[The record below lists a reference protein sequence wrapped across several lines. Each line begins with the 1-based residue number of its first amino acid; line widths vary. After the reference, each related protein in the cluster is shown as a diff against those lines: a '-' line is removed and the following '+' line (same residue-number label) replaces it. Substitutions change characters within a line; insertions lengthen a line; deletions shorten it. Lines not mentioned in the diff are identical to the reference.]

1 MAPNIHYAD
10 KFQPRFGVPWV
21 PPLKPEQLAAMS
33 DAELRQYASHRQMVE
48 TKMQENPVGWGWA
61 PPVWDQV
68 MDNFCKYNVHI
79 LLGGNQSSKTTFGA
93 RMAVWAASTIPEA
106 EVYGF
111 HISDRRSIDDQQ
123 RFVYE
128 SLPENLRNL
137 ATKKGTYHSLQ
148 YSQKNGF
155 TDSIAILPPSKG
167 YRRGGSIKFYNFAQ
181 FAQNSQIIEGI
192 KAHFVWADEKIP
204 YDLFETIRMG
214 RLGTYHGRMLLTYT
228 VVDGWNETIEKIL
241 AKTRTLKTR
250 FCTHPKIMAN
260 LPIMQESLSV
270 GSCCI
275 HYAWTEDNPFTDIA
289 EFMKLYG
296 SESREVILARA
307 YGVPTKS
314 VSTAFPLF
322 SRDVNVVAHED
333 LPWMKPKLNAKGGE
347 IPYPVTRYMAVDL
360 GGSKNWC
367 MLWVA
372 IDVRGTWWVYREWP
386 DVSYGDWALP
396 GDKEGPAQKGVGLD
410 IKGYVSLIKDAEGS
424 EKIFERF
431 IDPRMGAAERQT
443 KDRGA
448 TTIIS
453 DLDDCGLS
461 MIPAPAAVSESD
473 KGEIEDGIQLITNL
487 LAYDTKKPIDS
498 LNSPHLYV
506 SDRCENFI
514 YAMQEYTGKL
524 GGKEHTKDFVDC
536 LRYLRKGGCE
546 YVAPVTEDR
555 NRTGVY

>member
-1 MAPNIHYAD
+1 MSSKVHYAD
-10 KFQPRFGVPWV
+10 KYQPRFGVPWV
-21 PPLKPEQLAAMS
+21 APLKPERLAAMS
-33 DAELRQYASHRQMVE
+33 DDELRRHVQHRQMVE
-48 TKMQENPVGWGWA
+48 AKMIENPVGWGWA

-68 MDNFCKYNVHI
+68 MDAWPHYNVHI
-79 LLGGNQSSKTTFGA
+79 LLGGNQSSKTTLGA
-93 RMAVWAASTIPEA
+93 RMAVWAASEIPEA

-111 HISDRRSIDDQQ
+111 HISDKRSIDDQQ

-128 SLPENLRNL
+128 SLPENLRYL
-137 ATKKGTYHSLQ
+137 PTKKGISHSLQ
-148 YSQKNGF
+148 YTQKNGF
-155 TDSIAILPPSKG
+155 TDGIAIMPPVRG
-167 YRRGGSIKFYNFAQ
+167 YRRGGSIKFYNYAQ
-181 FAQNSQIIEGI
+181 YAQNSQIIEGI

-204 YDLFETIRMG
+204 FELFETIRMG
-214 RLGTYHGRMLLTYT
+214 RLGTYHGRLLLTYT
-228 VVDGWNETIEKIL
+228 VVDGWNDTIEKIL

-250 FCTHPKIMAN
+250 FCDHPKIMAP

-275 HYAWTEDNPFTDIA
+275 HYAWTEDNPFTDVS
-289 EFMKLYG
+289 EFMKQYG
-296 SESREVILARA
+296 SESRETILARA

-322 SRDVNVVAHED
+322 SRETNVVKHEE

-360 GGSKNWC
+360 GGSK
-367 MLWVA
+367 
-372 IDVRGTWWVYREWP
+372 
-386 DVSYGDWALP
+386 
-396 GDKEGPAQKGVGLD
+396 GPAQKGIGLD
-410 IKGYVSLIKDAEGS
+410 IKGYVQLIKEAEGT

-461 MIPAPAAVSESD
+461 MIPAPAAPSESD
-473 KGEIEDGIQLITNL
+473 RGEIEDGIQLITNL
-487 LAYDTKKPIDS
+487 LAYDQKKPIDS
-498 LNSPHLYV
+498 LNSPRLYV

-514 YAMQEYTGKL
+514 YSMQEYTGKL
-524 GGKEHTKDFVDC
+524 GGKENTKDFVDC
-536 LRYLRKGGCE
+536 LRYLRKGNCE
-546 YVAPVTEDR
+546 YVPPITEDR

>member
-1 MAPNIHYAD
+1 
-10 KFQPRFGVPWV
+10 
-21 PPLKPEQLAAMS
+21 
-33 DAELRQYASHRQMVE
+33 
-48 TKMQENPVGWGWA
+48 
-61 PPVWDQV
+61 
-68 MDNFCKYNVHI
+68 
-79 LLGGNQSSKTTFGA
+79 
-93 RMAVWAASTIPEA
+93 MAVWAASTIPEA

-128 SLPENLRNL
+128 SLPQNLRNL

-250 FCTHPKIMAN
+250 FCNHPKIMAN
-260 LPIMQESLSV
+260 LPVMQESLSV

-275 HYAWTEDNPFTDIA
+275 HYAWTEDNPFTDIT

-314 VSTAFPLF
+314 VSSAFPLF
-322 SRDVNVVAHED
+322 SRDVNVVPHEN
-333 LPWMKPKLNAKGGE
+333 LPWLKPKFNAKGGE
-347 IPYPVTRYMAVDL
+347 IPYPVTRYMAIDL

-453 DLDDCGLS
+453 DLDDCGIS
-461 MIPAPAAVSESD
+461 MIPAPAASSESD
-473 KGEIEDGIQLITNL
+473 RGEIEDGIQLITNL

-498 LNSPHLYV
+498 LNSPRLYV

-524 GGKEHTKDFVDC
+524 GGKENTKDFVDC

-546 YVAPVTEDR
+546 YVPPVTEDR